1 MKCGR
6 RKGEADHEVKRRGR
20 LIIMVGRH
28 QGVGRRRRP
37 GEKESLGQLS
47 CSAPDP
53 SPPPPSQS
61 FLNLCQGN
69 RHYQFDTVRR
79 AKHSS
84 MMVLYHLH
92 NPDAPTVSTNCNV
105 CNMEIDHGSGYRCT
119 VCPDFDI
126 CATCKDRT
134 GHAHPLVVRG
144 RGGPGHRSHP
154 IRWLKALPCGDPP
167 PLAIPP
173 TLHTISIP
181 LTLRTHSTHSTLF
194 THSIPPRIC
203 SNMCARLT
211 RRACG

>member
-1 MKCGR
+1 M
-6 RKGEADHEVKRRGR
+6 
-20 LIIMVGRH
+20 
-28 QGVGRRRRP
+28 GRRRRP

-181 LTLRTHSTHSTLF
+181 LTLRTHSTYSTLC
-194 THSIPPRIC
+194 THSIPPCIC